1 MSKVNIEY
9 DTESKKLKCMCDD
22 EEMSSE
28 YIGFYKNGDD
38 QHAMEIGLKSEK
50 KNGLTKHTRL
60 MASQNDDFKPEHI
73 KVVANADTLKDSTK
87 ENQSWFSKIIN
98 RN

>member
-38 QHAMEIGLKSEK
+38 QHAMEISLKSEK
-50 KNGLTKHTRL
+50 KNGLMKHTRL
-60 MASQNDDFKPEHI
+60 MASQNDVFEPGCI
-73 KVVANADTLKDSTK
+73 KMVARAEPLKDSTK